1 MKNLTKSLLAQILVF
16 FLIFLVLPISIAGY
30 FLHFDT
36 NKDLTQIEKEHAL
49 VSNQVAHKLIDK
61 FGESLLGVIKTN
73 SHWENNRKAVE
84 SKDINWIN
92 ENVNYSMNVIPNLS
106 FISTADLDGNILTQ
120 VGDIKEFT
128 GSINNKKILEELKY
142 KKAISGLV
150 ETSKGLAV
158 IAASK
163 ITNEEGTAEP
173 TGILIFGRILDNKA
187 IREIKDTLQNDAA
200 ILTDDGTILSTSKYL
215 TKDDLSKSL
224 ETIQTGANKKLF
236 VTSLRNSKE
245 YAQMTTRLRDFSGKS
260 IGVITVDQQQK
271 TITKVRSETLITMI
285 VTGFIMLLMMIVL
298 SFFMN
303 RLILKP
309 IKHLVKVSE
318 EVSKGI
324 LTNGVKQVVSNRKD
338 ELGSLGKSLNS
349 MIGNFQILIKQVMAA
364 IEKVASSS
372 EQLSASAEE
381 TTLATN
387 QISTAIQQV
396 ASGSETQLQS
406 SIGSLNTVKE
416 MVVGIKNVAETVS
429 VISSN
434 SSKTE
439 EEVEQGNLSVT
450 QVAQQ
455 IKHISK
461 SFSQSVKVVNQLAES
476 SNEIAKI
483 ASVITEISNQTNLLS
498 LNAAIEA
505 ARAGEHGKGFSVV
518 AEEVR
523 KLADQ
528 TSESAK
534 QVGKLIEVI
543 KQESN
548 NTVQSMDTVKNEV
561 EEGLLQIRNI
571 ETVFERILNATQEVA
586 NQTQELSAVSTQ
598 MSESTNRVSSSVE
611 EMASLAKNSADSS
624 HSVANS
630 SQEQLM
636 AMKEISST
644 SGHLMNMS
652 QELKILINKFRV

>member
-1 MKNLTKSLLAQILVF
+1 MKKLTKSLLAQILVF

-271 TITKVRSETLITMI
+271 TITKVRSETLITII

-416 MVVGIKNVAETVS
+416 MVVGIKNVTETVS

-439 EEVEQGNLSVT
+439 EEVEQGNLSVI

-644 SGHLMNMS
+644 SGHLMNMA